1 MNDRTDPGG
10 GGLTGATGDLTPD
23 GSDEPFV
30 PAERREQAGTLEQ
43 GSVTFRQGA
52 GAAAQQGEIGEPGTA
67 GDPARALNR
76 ESGYGSQHGLSPN
89 DPAYRMEVHPPG
101 GRATEPDDD
110 GPPERAAT
118 PPRAGV
124 DEIADHEERF

>member
-1 MNDRTDPGG
+1 MNDRTDPSG

-30 PAERREQAGTLEQ
+30 PAERREQA
-43 GSVTFRQGA
+43 
-52 GAAAQQGEIGEPGTA
+52 
-67 GDPARALNR
+67 
-76 ESGYGSQHGLSPN
+76 
-89 DPAYRMEVHPPG
+89 AYRMEVHPPG
-101 GRATEPDDD
+101 GQATEPDDD
-110 GPPERAAT
+110 APPEVPAT